1 MPIQNKARWA
11 KLKVGVMAI
20 AALVIL
26 GILIF
31 LLTGNTNPFVPKAV
45 LYTYMEDSAALAEN
59 APVRLNGI
67 VVGKVKKIALS
78 GLNEPL
84 KTIRM
89 DLEIDNK
96 FLPLIPVDSIAGIG
110 AENVLGTKYINITRG
125 TSTRVVRSGDTIAAK
140 NTSDFNDIIEQG
152 NTLLA
157 QLQGILKRVDAV
169 VSVVEQGKGSIG
181 KLLVDDELYN
191 RILGTVAEVQKLSA
205 ALNTNKGTLGK
216 LVYDDALY
224 NDVRASISRLD
235 SLLDGL
241 EQGQGTAGRLLKDP
255 AMYDDAHKA
264 VLDIRKMLADI
275 DAGKGTVGKL
285 LKSDEL
291 HNQISSTI
299 GKIDVMID
307 KINSGQGTIGQLMV
321 NSSLYDN
328 LNGTTREMHE
338 LMKDFRQ
345 NPKKFLHIKLS
356 LF

>member
-110 AENVLGTKYINITRG
+110 VHQYH
-125 TSTRVVRSGDTIAAK
+125 
-140 NTSDFNDIIEQG
+140 QG
-152 NTLLA
+152 NEHAGGPLGRYHRR
-157 QLQGILKRVDAV
+157 QKHERLQ
-169 VSVVEQGKGSIG
+169 
-181 KLLVDDELYN
+181 
-191 RILGTVAEVQKLSA
+191 
-205 ALNTNKGTLGK
+205 
-216 LVYDDALY
+216 
-224 NDVRASISRLD
+224 
-235 SLLDGL
+235 
-241 EQGQGTAGRLLKDP
+241 
-255 AMYDDAHKA
+255 
-264 VLDIRKMLADI
+264 
-275 DAGKGTVGKL
+275 
-285 LKSDEL
+285 
-291 HNQISSTI
+291 
-299 GKIDVMID
+299 
-307 KINSGQGTIGQLMV
+307 
-321 NSSLYDN
+321 
-328 LNGTTREMHE
+328 
-338 LMKDFRQ
+338 
-345 NPKKFLHIKLS
+345 
-356 LF
+356 